1 MATTR
6 TGKFVPSVA
15 GSAVDIAAL
24 ATALDAEDGISA
36 VSVSKTMKRHY
47 VNATA
52 TESVALE
59 DDAEDVL
66 AAALTAVNAKQYP
79 GTDYTDT

>member
-15 GSAVDIAAL
+15 GSAVDIDAL
-24 ATALDAEDGISA
+24 ATALDAETGISA

-52 TESVALE
+52 TESAGGA
-59 DDAEDVL
+59 DDAETVL
-66 AAALTAVNAKQYP
+66 SDALTAVNAKQYP
-79 GTDYTDT
+79 GTDYVDT